1 MIRIASVDPTVLFP
15 RTATGHEQMVNV
27 TLDNDGDVVSSATL
41 TFAFPGLEPITQT
54 ISDIA
59 PGQSVHAA
67 RVPDVRECVDV
78 VVTLSAG
85 GEEHTVTHAWAPRK
99 HWHVHF
105 VPISHHD
112 YGYSGTLEE
121 TLAFYDQVYFDVLK
135 FCRETEDWDDTARFR
150 YTCEA
155 AWSLHH
161 FVERADEATIAELA
175 RYVQQGRVEIP
186 ALLGNEISGLCG
198 HEELARL
205 LYPSADLQRKLGGE
219 ILVGSITDVPGLS
232 WALPTVLAAA
242 GAKYF
247 FAGLPHYW
255 LHEEGGFY
263 TNWDE
268 ATCLR
273 DHGVP
278 DAFWWEG
285 PDGAKVLTYYQQ
297 GYGPWSPESVEE
309 LTDELPKRLDAM
321 DAKGNPFTVA
331 RWGGYGCQDNTSP
344 VLTPSTLAR
353 DWNAQY
359 AFPTYVVSTNAMF
372 FQAIE
377 PECDDAPTLRG
388 EMPHT
393 DYAVGALST
402 AEETILNRGTHDLLP
417 AMERFAAIAAHA
429 DSQLAEPL
437 VDVFGR
443 DLPVS
448 DASFAQHDRIAQAYY
463 DMLMYDEHTWG
474 LWSPIGYTQDFCWHE
489 KAAHARRARHITE
502 GFGRRALRRLAE
514 SINDES
520 PDRLV
525 VFNSLA
531 TQRSDIVRVTGTDIA
546 FLPHIN
552 LLKPGSEPM
561 TLVDLTTGQAM
572 PHQVVEI
579 TNPQDPVHHAAS
591 RFALGELFPA
601 KVQELVFKATDV
613 PAVGYRA
620 YKLVP
625 ADEAPSYESS
635 LVATASTLENEFFKI
650 TLDPAT
656 GAVASI
662 IDKQLDRE
670 LVDSDADHGLNQLL
684 IKHSRS
690 GEVESPTDV
699 TITPGPPGAVL
710 ASLVVTGSV
719 AGCPQVTQEIVLYD
733 GIKRIDFNTR
743 LLKDST
749 PLMDVYMAFP
759 LAIDEPEMKFEATN
773 SIMTPF
779 GDDQFPGSNTHYY
792 SVQHWAN
799 VSDGDANITLTPVDA
814 HLVEF
819 GGLWPYYVSHAHR
832 SAMPADFAQQFVT
845 GDVVTK
851 GHLYSLAMATNFQTN
866 FQPSQCGERVLRYSL
881 TSGAGGLDV
890 AAASEFGWGRMTPM
904 IPVVV
909 HEPVSGTQPASQSFA
924 SVDQPNVVIS
934 AIKRADD
941 GDGYILRLTE
951 VHGQAADVTVT
962 AEFIEIASATETT
975 LIEADCQPLACDAH
989 SVRFA
994 ATPFSVTTI
1003 RLRTS

>member
-1 MIRIASVDPTVLFP
+1 MLRIASIDPTVLFP
-15 RTATGHEQMVNV
+15 RTPDGHEQLVNV
-27 TLDNDGDVVSSATL
+27 TLNADAAIAEATL
-41 TFAFPGLEPITQT
+41 TFAFPSLETRICTLT
-54 ISDIA
+54 DIPA
-59 PGQSVHAA
+59 GESIHA
-67 RVPDVRECVDV
+67 VLLPDVRECVDLA
-78 VVTLSAG
+78 VTLAAG
-85 GEEHTVTHAWAPRK
+85 DAADTVTHAWTPRK
-99 HWHVHF
+99 HWRTHF

-121 TLAFYDQVYFDVLK
+121 TLAFYDQVYRDVLT
-135 FCRETEDWDDTARFR
+135 FCRATEDWDDDAQFR

-161 FVERADEATIAELA
+161 FVEQANDETIAELA

-205 LYPSADLQRKLGGE
+205 LYPSAKLQRLLGGE
-219 ILVGSITDVPGLS
+219 IVTGSITDVPGLS
-232 WALPTVLAAA
+232 WALPTVLSAA

-255 LHEEGGFY
+255 LHEEGGYY

-268 ATCLR
+268 AACLR

-285 PDGAKVLTYYQQ
+285 PDGSKVLLYYQQ
-297 GYGPWSPESVEE
+297 GYGPWSPVSVEE
-309 LTDELPKRLDAM
+309 LETELPKRLDEM

-331 RWGGYGCQDNTSP
+331 RWGGYGCQDNTPP
-344 VLTPSTLAR
+344 VLTPSELAR
-353 DWNAQY
+353 DWNAKY
-359 AFPTYVVSTNAMF
+359 AYPKYVVSTNAMF
-372 FQAIE
+372 FQALE

-402 AEETILNRGTHDLLP
+402 AEETILNRETHYLLP
-417 AMERFAAIAAHA
+417 AMERFATIATVAHN
-429 DSQLAEPL
+429 QLHDPL

-448 DASFAQHDRIAQAYY
+448 NASFAQHERIEQAYY

-502 GFGRRALRRLAE
+502 GVGRRALRRLAE

-520 PDRLV
+520 PDRV
-525 VFNSLA
+525 VIFNPLA
-531 TQRSDIVRVTGTDIA
+531 SERTDIVRVTGTDIA
-546 FLPHIN
+546 FLPEIN
-552 LLKPGSEPM
+552 SLTPGSEPK
-561 TLVDLTTGQAM
+561 TLIDLTTGQAV

-579 TNPQDPVHHAAS
+579 TSPQDPTHHAAS

-601 KVQELVFKATDV
+601 KVQELVFKAVDV
-613 PAVGYRA
+613 PSVGYRA
-620 YKLVP
+620 YKLVDAEQAP
-625 ADEAPSYESS
+625 AYETS
-635 LVATASTLENEFFKI
+635 LVVTETTLENEFFKVTI
-650 TLDPAT
+650 NPDC
-656 GAVASI
+656 GAVMSI
-662 IDKQLDRE
+662 VDKQLGRE
-670 LVDSDADHGLNQLL
+670 LVDGDATHGVNQL
-684 IKHSRS
+684 ITKHTRS
-690 GEVESPTDV
+690 DEHNTLRDITV
-699 TITPGPPGAVL
+699 TPGAAGPVM
-710 ASLVVTGSV
+710 ASLVITGSV

-733 GIKRIDFNTR
+733 GLKRIDFNTR

-759 LAIDEPEMKFEATN
+759 LNIDAPEMKFEATG

-779 GDDQFPGSNTHYY
+779 GDDQFAGSNTHYY

-799 VSDGDANITLTPVDA
+799 VSDGQANVTLTPVDA

-832 SAMPADFAQQFVT
+832 GAIPSDFKQQFVT
-845 GDVVTK
+845 GEAVTK

-881 TSGAGGLDV
+881 TSDGGSLDV
-890 AAASEFGWGRMTPM
+890 AASRDFGWGRMNPM
-904 IPVVV
+904 IPVVI
-909 HEPVSGTQPASQSFA
+909 HKPVSGDQPPAQSFV
-924 SVDQPNVVIS
+924 SVSESNVVLS
-934 AIKRADD
+934 ALKRADD
-941 GDGYILRLTE
+941 GDGFILRLMETE
-951 VHGQAADVTVT
+951 GRASSVAIDVP
-962 AEFIEIASATETT
+962 FITIASATETT
-975 LIEADCQPLACDAH
+975 LIEAD
-989 SVRFA
+989 VRELTSTSHA
-994 ATPFSVTTI
+994 VQIDVTPFSVSTI
-1003 RLRTS
+1003 RLRPV